1 MHNAAACGNSQSD
14 EWRLDNATRLRVL
27 HSRIIR
33 YCRRN
38 SALPLPFPVSPSP
51 HLTLVNPLGNPP

>member
-14 EWRLDNATRLRVL
+14 EWRLDNAMRLRVL

-38 SALPLPFPVSPSP
+38 SVLCLSLSSP
-51 HLTLVNPLGNPP
+51 HFG

>member
-14 EWRLDNATRLRVL
+14 EWRLDMPRHSVFYILALFAIVGATAF
-27 HSRIIR
+27 S
-33 YCRRN
+33 
-38 SALPLPFPVSPSP
+38 VSPSP

>member
-14 EWRLDNATRLRVL
+14 EWRLDNAMRLRVL

-38 SALPLPFPVSPSP
+38 SVPCLSLSSP
-51 HLTLVNPLGNPP
+51 HFG

>member
-1 MHNAAACGNSQSD
+1 MCNMHNAAACGNSQSD

-27 HSRIIR
+27 HSHIIR

-38 SALPLPFPVSPSP
+38 SVLSLSLSPPLF
-51 HLTLVNPLGNPP
+51 G